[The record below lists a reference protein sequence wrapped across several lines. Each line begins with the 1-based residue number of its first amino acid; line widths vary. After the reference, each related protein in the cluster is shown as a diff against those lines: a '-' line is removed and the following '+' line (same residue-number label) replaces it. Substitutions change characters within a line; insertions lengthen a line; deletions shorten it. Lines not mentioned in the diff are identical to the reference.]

1 MANPKRK
8 EQPQEEDKD
17 DQIDVTG
24 LFCLSLVHL
33 VLALMQQRLSLLI
46 PVSVLDWKLWIVC
59 WSLCNMFF
67 CREQC
72 CSVSYSAWL
81 HAQLEL
87 PTYKKIMHYDVIGH
101 YQVEIMQLTHIEGL
115 NVLYWSLISFHSDFK
130 RLIFSL
136 VSSFKCRTSE
146 HMPWRGIH
154 PSNDLSEFT
163 RIATPPIAS
172 IRI

>member
-24 LFCLSLVHL
+24 LCCLSLVHL

-46 PVSVLDWKLWIVC
+46 PVSVLDWKLWIAC

-67 CREQC
+67 CREQY

-81 HAQLEL
+81 LAQLEL

-101 YQVEIMQLTHIEGL
+101 YQVEIMQLTHTEGL

-130 RLIFSL
+130 RLIFSI
-136 VSSFKCRTSE
+136 VFSFKCRTSE

-154 PSNDLSEFT
+154 PSNNVSEFT